1 MATNVQLDPKLMR
14 EALRVGK
21 HRTKREAIETA
32 LREYVQR
39 SKQLGIVKL
48 FGTIDYDP
56 SYDYKAGRRKR

>member
-1 MATNVQLDPKLMR
+1 MATNVELDPKLMR

-21 HRTKREAIETA
+21 HKTKREAIEAA

-39 SKQLGIVKL
+39 SKRLGIIEH

-56 SYDYKAGRRKR
+56 SYDYKAARRKR